1 MTADPSRLREPFM
14 KTMSPRTA
22 AAARAT
28 ALCLALAV
36 PACSGTGRSGADLA
50 ANPDALELRLADATM
65 SAGSPATAL
74 RILDDDLRRHPHDA
88 PALLRRGRAEAA
100 LGQSADAAQ
109 SFASALA
116 VTPRSLEAL
125 TGLARARAAGGD
137 AVGSEAAWRQAAAL
151 APDDAQVETGLAIA
165 LDLQER
171 HSEAQALYH
180 AVLARVPDDAV
191 ARCDLGFSLALSGHA
206 AEGLPLLQQAAQGGI
221 GGNPAMT
228 VRARHNLAVG
238 LMMAGDEGQARRVLS
253 QDLAPADVDTAVAGL
268 RQFAAAQ

>member
-1 MTADPSRLREPFM
+1 M
-14 KTMSPRTA
+14 KTI
-22 AAARAT
+22 ARST
-28 ALCLALAV
+28 VVCLALAV
-36 PACSGTGRSGADLA
+36 SACSVTGRSDLA
-50 ANPDALELRLADATM
+50 RDPEALDLRLADATL

-74 RILDDDLRRHPHDA
+74 RILDDDLKRHPHDA

-100 LGQSADAAQ
+100 LGRPADAAQ

-151 APDDAQVETGLAIA
+151 SSNDAQVETGLAIA

-171 HSEAQALYH
+171 HTEAQALYRT
-180 AVLARVPDDAV
+180 VLARLPDDAI
-191 ARCDLGFSLALSGHA
+191 ARSDLGFSLALSGRA
-206 AEGLPLLQQAAQGGI
+206 AEGLPLLRQAAEGGI
-221 GGNPAMT
+221 GGNPAVT
-228 VRARHNLAVG
+228 ARARHNFAVG

-253 QDLAPADVDTAVAGL
+253 QDLPPSDVDSAVAGL